1 MSTHKF
7 QGKCLSGDYRI
18 GTRYPDE
25 HILDL
30 IKTQAMQVPFSKDP
44 LRRDWIFVRNNI
56 KVDDLRSC

>member
-1 MSTHKF
+1 MSTHEF
-7 QGKCLSGDYRI
+7 QGECLSGDYRI

-25 HILDL
+25 YILDL
-30 IKTQAMQVPFSKDP
+30 IKTQAMQVPFLKDP

>member
-7 QGKCLSGDYRI
+7 QGECLSGDYRI

-30 IKTQAMQVPFSKDP
+30 IKTQAMQVPFLKGPIYIASRGVVTVQP
-44 LRRDWIFVRNNI
+44 PPQAQI
-56 KVDDLRSC
+56 